1 MGKMLLQRRGLS
13 LPGTLILTCIAVTV
27 FLFSSLA
34 AAGVITVGPTGDYNT
49 IQKAIDAAV
58 SGDVVFVTPGTYK
71 ENINIRG
78 KNIVVRSFNPFNPT
92 IVSNTVIDGDNKD
105 SVVAF
110 AGSETSSC
118 VLMGF
123 TITNGYASY
132 GGGIRGN
139 STAAA
144 IMYNIIKD
152 NTAYM
157 GGGIYT
163 CNGLIKNNVIKNNI
177 AHSDFQYVE
186 NAEGGGLHHCDGT
199 IQNNLIFNNA
209 AQYRGGGL
217 NHCCGRIENNTI
229 YKNTAGSFGG
239 GLFECEGEIKNCIIW
254 GNEASITPQM
264 HPRQSGSYCCVE
276 GGSTSLGN
284 INTNPDFVDPA
295 AFNLHLKSTS
305 PCIDTGEPVLEL
317 TNDIDNDPRPINGTD
332 EPRGCGS
339 EMDMG
344 ADEYAPPCEGLVKP
358 EDRNLIPP
366 FNTFYLAVELTYDG
380 KTPLETFG
388 FDMTFDAARLAYNT
402 LSTAGSLTND
412 WSGVQGNLQSAG
424 RVRVGGFKGE
434 GTPVEDSGNLLF
446 VAFDVLTSTGG
457 EFNVTVENPVDD
469 LLEYCTGKGKM
480 VIGAKGDMNEDGK
493 ITPADAQIVFEY
505 YLQGVPFDHHPE
517 ADVNCD
523 GQITPADAN
532 EILQHYLD
540 PKREWPC

>member
-1 MGKMLLQRRGLS
+1 MGKMLLQKRGLS
-13 LPGTLILTCIAVTV
+13 LPGILILTCIALIV
-27 FLFSSLA
+27 FLLSSLA

-78 KNIVVRSFNPFNPT
+78 KDIVVRSFNP
-92 IVSNTVIDGDNKD
+92 VSPGVVTNTVIDGDNKD
-105 SVVAF
+105 SAVIF
-110 AGSETSSC
+110 AGTETSAC
-118 VLMGF
+118 VLTGF
-123 TITNGYASY
+123 TIKNGEASF

-139 STAAA
+139 TTSAT
-144 IMYNIIKD
+144 IMYNIITD
-152 NTAYM
+152 NTAYL
-157 GGGIYT
+157 GGGIYS
-163 CNGLIKNNVIKNNI
+163 CNGLIKNNVIKNNN
-177 AHSDFQYVE
+177 AHSESVQDSRGAGIF
-186 NAEGGGLHHCDGT
+186 NCNGT
-199 IQNNLIFNNA
+199 IQNNLIFNNE
-209 AQYRGGGL
+209 AQHMGGGL
-217 NHCCGRIENNTI
+217 YQCGGRIENNTI

-239 GLFECEGEIKNCIIW
+239 GVGNCEGTIENCIIW
-254 GNEASITPQM
+254 GNIATTNPQIY
-264 HPRQSGSYCCVE
+264 PRQTGSYCCVE
-276 GGSTSLGN
+276 SGNTSLAK

-305 PCIDTGEPVLEL
+305 PCIDSGAPITDLK
-317 TNDIDNDPRPINGTD
+317 NDIDNDPRPINGTD
-332 EPRGCGS
+332 DPRGCGS

-366 FNTFYLAVELTYDG
+366 FDTFYLAVEFTYDG
-380 KTPLETFG
+380 KPPLETFG
-388 FDMTFDAARLAYNT
+388 FDMTFDAARLAYNRI
-402 LSTAGSLTND
+402 STAGSLTND

-457 EFNVTVENPVDD
+457 EFDVTVENPVDD

-505 YLQGVPFDHHPE
+505 YLLGEPFNNHPE

-540 PKREWPC
+540 PNREWPC